1 MKKLIELVFTFFKI
15 GLFTF
20 GGGYAMLPLLHRDV
34 VDKKKWLT
42 ENELIDL
49 YAIAQSTPGI
59 IAINTATFVGYRQLG
74 ILGAVCTTA
83 GFVLPS
89 LVIIIIIA
97 ALFQNFGS
105 NTYVVKAF
113 AGIRIVV
120 VALIIKALF
129 RIAKR
134 SITGIIT
141 IIIAVSVFVLVSFV
155 NVNPLL
161 IIVGAVFLGLF
172 FLPLWSRE

>member
-1 MKKLIELVFTFFKI
+1 MKVLIELIFTFFKI

-42 ENELIDL
+42 EDELIDL

-59 IAINTATFVGYRQLG
+59 ISINTATFVGYRQFG
-74 ILGAVCTTA
+74 IFGAVCTTA
-83 GFVLPS
+83 AFVLPS

-97 ALFQNFGS
+97 ALFQNFNS
-105 NTYVVKAF
+105 HPYVVKAF

-134 SITGIIT
+134 SITGIIPFV
-141 IIIAVSVFVLVSFV
+141 IAVAAFILVSFV

-161 IIVGAVFLGLF
+161 VIIATVLIGLSF
-172 FLPLWSRE
+172 SHLWSRQ